1 MNNFENQFDII
12 VKKHQNIEKSLS
24 NQDNL
29 DRNNLIKLNKEYSE
43 LTPVVKSINQY
54 NSVKKD
60 IENLNSLLNDKDISI
75 RKMAEDELI
84 EKNKKLN
91 HLNKIY

>member
-1 MNNFENQFDII
+1 MSKSIKI
-12 VKKHQNIEKSLS
+12 LKKRLS

-29 DRNNLIKLNKEYSE
+29 NRDKLIKLNKEYSE

-60 IENLNSLLNDKDISI
+60 IENLNTLLNDKDSSI
-75 RKMAEDELI
+75 REMAEDELR
-84 EKNKKLN
+84 EKKKKLN
-91 HLNKIY
+91 HSNKIY